1 MNEFRVPSLF
11 FYSAPA
17 TNGSVSAHGTLN
29 VKRLPTPPG
38 QGRCPCPLRIGRDR
52 NGAAQR
58 ALGLPVAIRCLK
70 ACDMLSH
77 FRQPYRTVAIV
88 TGNAEGGLA
97 RDNERPLDHGPCNPG
112 TGLPSGT
119 PQYHAATVLVMKV
132 DVFFIVVADIGMM
145 VRRSER

>member
-1 MNEFRVPSLF
+1 MERSTSNGFPRHRVKGEAL
-11 FYSAPA
+11 
-17 TNGSVSAHGTLN
+17 
-29 VKRLPTPPG
+29 
-38 QGRCPCPLRIGRDR
+38 DR

-88 TGNAEGGLA
+88 TGNAEGRLA

-119 PQYHAATVLVMKV
+119 PQYHAATVFVMKV